1 MAGSDKKK
9 IRIGQN
15 KIIDKA
21 KKVDLLNALDSLNI
35 KIDQKID
42 KIKKN
47 MTFRKVTQYNI
58 IVFITLKS
66 SVKNNV
72 FINQ

>member
-1 MAGSDKKK
+1 M
-9 IRIGQN
+9 N
-15 KIIDKA
+15 KLTSVANYSIDKA